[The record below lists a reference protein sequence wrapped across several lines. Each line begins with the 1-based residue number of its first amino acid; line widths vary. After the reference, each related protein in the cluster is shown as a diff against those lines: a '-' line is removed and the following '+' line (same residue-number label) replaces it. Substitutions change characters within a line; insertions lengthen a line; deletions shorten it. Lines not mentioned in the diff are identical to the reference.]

1 MQYQKIRY
9 GGGFVTIKVV
19 WQRQAVKQGRSFVKH
34 VLPAIIKPMH
44 SLWNEVI
51 GFLFCSFGVIFGFKA
66 VVYWRHND
74 MPRLFFAASCT
85 LLMAWYGISSF
96 LRARKISKS

>member
-1 MQYQKIRY
+1 VRWRFCYD
-9 GGGFVTIKVV
+9 KVV

-66 VVYWRHND
+66 VVYWRHDD
-74 MPRLFFAASCT
+74 MPRLFFAGSCT
-85 LLMAWYGISSF
+85 ILMAWYGISSF